1 MNWNEETLD
10 KMKLENIDNVE
21 AKKKVAEMVAQKVK
35 DGQVIRI
42 WLWFNLFYSNSC
54 NCRKNKE

>member
-10 KMKLENIDNVE
+10 KMKLENIDNIE

-42 WLWFNLFYSNSC
+42 WLWFDLFYSNSC

>member
-10 KMKLENIDNVE
+10 KMKLENIDNIE
-21 AKKKVAEMVAQKVK
+21 AKKKVAETVAQKVK

-42 WLWFNLFYSNSC
+42 WLWLDIFYSNNC
-54 NCRKNKE
+54 NRGKSKK

>member
-21 AKKKVAEMVAQKVK
+21 AKKKVAEMVAQKVE

-42 WLWFNLFYSNSC
+42 WLWFDLFYSNSC

>member
-1 MNWNEETLD
+1 MIWNDDIME
-10 KMKLENIDNVE
+10 KIKKENIDNIE
-21 AKKKVAEMVAQKVK
+21 AKKKVAEAVAQKLK

-42 WLWFNLFYSNSC
+42 WLWFNIFYGNSC

>member
-42 WLWFNLFYSNSC
+42 WLWFDLFYSNSC

>member
-1 MNWNEETLD
+1 MNWNEKTLD

-42 WLWFNLFYSNSC
+42 WLWFDLFYSNSC

>member
-10 KMKLENIDNVE
+10 KMKLENIDNIE

-42 WLWFNLFYSNSC
+42 WLWFDIFYSNNC
-54 NCRKNKE
+54 NCRKSEK